1 MKKSILFFTLLA
13 VLVFLSSSAHA
24 QDAPGLL
31 VPIGGGYADIYAG
44 FSQAAVANA
53 RNGRVKIL
61 VLAPTYSTNP
71 EQITQAERQTNIT
84 DAEERRFQIEEAC
97 KRAAPPEVTCEA
109 ILALIFTR
117 PDASDETYLSL
128 FSDDLAAIFLL
139 GGDQT
144 VAMQVLANT
153 PAEARL
159 TELHRRGT
167 IIAGTSAGGGMQS
180 TTMLAGYR
188 PNYAS
193 ESALFFGA
201 ADVWN
206 TDEKRGLPSGLQN
219 AILDQHF
226 HQRGRLGRLVNAI
239 LLPGV
244 PHLGIGV
251 DAYTGVIAEDETL
264 RGVFGMYTVTI
275 LDAETYHA
283 ADAVRYVTAAADR
296 PALLSARNILVGLL
310 SPGDFSY
317 DLKTRVMQLG
327 QARVEPRPQL
337 ERSFESLS
345 LPQGA
350 GALILCG
357 DISASLEDNAILKRF
372 IELAGG
378 EEANLLVVALGGASA
393 SADERTAQRYVNA
406 LLALGADASS
416 DIPDSGVEEF
426 TGFVLVGRDA
436 SKMSPPEWLRD
447 PWLAGKPVLA
457 DNAAA
462 TLLGSFYA
470 AHSTTPTESEEA
482 EAATQQSF
490 WSGKTDIQ
498 PGLGLLNITLQPQ
511 ILADNRFGRW
521 FALAYNHPD
530 LLAVGLNKDTAIEI
544 SAAGEPRVLGQNGV
558 FVLDLR
564 YAEQALGENE
574 GFVLANGLLD
584 IFAPGELLQ
593 PEFADMQA
601 VYPVQPTPV
610 LSVAAATA
618 APTEIIKVET
628 PLEVSTPDV
637 TVDTVDEPVP
647 PPAQSLPP
655 YLGLVLGVLLV
666 IGAIVAARLFGQQ
679 HSGFSRPP
687 KNGPNG

>member
-1 MKKSILFFTLLA
+1 MKKITLLLA
-13 VLVFLSSSAHA
+13 LLASLVFLSFPVRA

-31 VPIGGGYADIYAG
+31 IPIGGGYADIYAG

-84 DAEERRFQIEEAC
+84 DAEQRRFQIEEAC

-109 ILALIFTR
+109 ILAPIFTR
-117 PDASDETYLSL
+117 PDASNETYLTL

-188 PNYAS
+188 SNYAS
-193 ESALFFGA
+193 ETALFFGA

-206 TDEKRGLPSGLQN
+206 TAEKRGLPFGLQN

-251 DAYTGVIAEDETL
+251 DAYTGVIAEEETL

-283 ADAVRYVTAAADR
+283 ADAVRYVTSAPDR

-327 QARVEPRPQL
+327 QSRVEPSPQL
-337 ERSFESLS
+337 ERSFDALT
-345 LPQGA
+345 LPRGA
-350 GALILCG
+350 GALILSG
-357 DISASLEDNAILKRF
+357 DISGSLEDNAILKRF

-378 EEANLLVVALGGASA
+378 KQANLLVVALGGASA

-416 DIPDSGVEEF
+416 VVPDSGVEGF

-436 SKMSPPEWLRD
+436 SRMLPPEWLRD

-462 TLLGSFYA
+462 TLLGSVYA
-470 AHSTTPTESEEA
+470 AHSTTPTEGEEA

-490 WSGKTDIQ
+490 WSGKTNIQ
-498 PGLGLLNITLQPQ
+498 PGLGLVNITLQPQ

-530 LLAVGLNKDTAIEI
+530 SLAVGLNKDTAIEI
-544 SAAGEPRVLGQNGV
+544 TADGARVLGQNGI

-564 YAEQALGENE
+564 SATLALGENQ

-593 PEFADMQA
+593 PEVADMQA
-601 VYPVQPTPV
+601 VYQVQPTPV

-618 APTEIIKVET
+618 EPTEIIKVAT

-637 TVDTVDEPVP
+637 TVDAVDEPAP
-647 PPAQSLPP
+647 PPAQSSPP
-655 YLGLVLGVLLV
+655 YLGLVLGILLV
-666 IGAIVAARLFGQQ
+666 IGAIVAARLFGQR

-687 KNGPNG
+687 KSGPNS